1 MGWENL
7 KDISLYDVE
16 EHFVK
21 IFKKSSFRNSE
32 ENSNDFDLDSDD
44 SNMKIYTRE

>member
-21 IFKKSSFRNSE
+21 IFKKSIYRNSE
-32 ENSNDFDLDSDD
+32 ENSEDFNLDSDD
-44 SNMKIYTRE
+44 SKMKIYSRE